1 MQLKNQITD
10 NPLKN
15 IGYTSDDILPNSGF
29 GAVLARAGVGKT
41 SFLVQIALNSMLRR
55 KEVLHISLLDPVNK
69 INLWYKEIFQLL
81 TKKFGIVQDRHLWE
95 TILPFRFI
103 LTMKVDGF
111 SILRLEERLRD
122 LTEQKIFSPRMM
134 IIDGLPFDKSTREA
148 MLGLKT
154 LIQDMNVHVWF
165 TVKIHRHESPQADGL
180 PLQMAEVKDLFN
192 TIILLQPEGN
202 NIYIQSLKG
211 GEADSRSIKL
221 EIDPS
226 TMLIRETL

>member
-15 IGYTSDDILPNSGF
+15 LGYTSDDILPNSGF

-81 TKKFGIVQDRHLWE
+81 TKKFGIEQDRHLWE

-111 SILRLEERLRD
+111 SILRLEERLKD
-122 LTEQKIFSPRMM
+122 LTEQNIFSPQM
-134 IIDGLPFDKSTREA
+134 IIVDGLPFDGSTR
-148 MLGLKT
+148 KT
-154 LIQDMNVHVWF
+154 LLDLKPLITDLDATAWF
-165 TVKIHRHESPQADGL
+165 TAKIHRHEPPQADGL
-180 PLQMAEVKDLFN
+180 PLQISEVKDLFS

-202 NIYIQSLKG
+202 NIHIQSLKG
-211 GEADSRSIKL
+211 GEAESRSIKL

-226 TMLIRETL
+226 TMLIREIL